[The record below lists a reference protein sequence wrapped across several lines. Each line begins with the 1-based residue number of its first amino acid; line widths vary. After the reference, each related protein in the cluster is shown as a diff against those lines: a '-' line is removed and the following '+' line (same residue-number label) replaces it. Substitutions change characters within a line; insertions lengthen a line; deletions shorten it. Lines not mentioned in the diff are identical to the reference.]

1 MANLRV
7 SIWVYRKIDGKWR
20 YRKPAV
26 GRNNKI
32 VPEEG
37 TYYIRWREGS
47 RLRWRKSSSAANAV
61 LDAKRQEAYLVA
73 FKHGLTPKQEW
84 DKNPPPLQ
92 MVYAMPA
99 YLEEYK
105 LSNRIESYNLMRQTL
120 EEFHAHCRKNLISAI
135 SRIDLLKYKQWCIEH
150 QKNKVRTGGNKMLR
164 VAQFLRHVQKQK
176 PGEGLVSVKDARWVE
191 LEPEVYTDKELASF
205 FYHCTAFQYA
215 VFKCLLMAG
224 LRKAELEFLTWDD
237 VDLDAGT
244 VRVTA
249 KAEFSPKTWEER
261 TVEIPKEL
269 VNILKELPRKSRW
282 VYANGAGN
290 RYTHMWDD
298 AKVIGKKAKIANCH
312 PHKFRST
319 FATRLLHGG
328 MDLKTVQKL
337 LGHKNLE
344 STMRYLAKAESSK
357 VREKVN
363 AVWA

>member
-1 MANLRV
+1 MANRKA
-7 SIWVYRKIDGKWR
+7 SIWLYKKIDGRWR
-20 YRKPAV
+20 YVKPAI
-26 GRNNKI
+26 GRNGKI
-32 VPEEG
+32 VPEDG
-37 TYYIRWREGS
+37 TYYIRWRQGGK
-47 RLRWRKSSSAANAV
+47 LIWQKSSSAANAV
-61 LDAKRQEAYLVA
+61 LDAKRQEAYLNAVA
-73 FKHGLTPKQEW
+73 HGLAFHQTERGKPQ
-84 DKNPPPLQ
+84 PLQ
-92 MVYAMPA
+92 MVYAMPT

-105 LSNRIESYNLMRQTL
+105 LSNRKESYNLIKQTL
-120 EEFHAHCRKNLISAI
+120 EEFYAHNKKNLISEI
-135 SRIDLLKYKQWCIEH
+135 TRLDLLRYKEWLID
-150 QKNKVRTGGNKMLR
+150 KKRSARTGGNKMLR

-176 PGEGLVSVKDARWVE
+176 PGEGLVTVRDARWVE
-191 LEPEVYTDKELASF
+191 LEPEVYTDKELAVF
-205 FYHCTAFQYA
+205 FDHCTAFQYA

-261 TVEIPKEL
+261 TIEIPTEL

-282 VYANGAGN
+282 VFANGAGN

-298 AKVIGKKAKIANCH
+298 AKVIGKKAKITNCH

>member
-1 MANLRV
+1 MANLRC
-7 SIWVYRKIDGKWR
+7 SIWVYRKIEGKWR
-20 YRKPAV
+20 YCKPAV
-26 GRNNKI
+26 GRNNKLK
-32 VPEEG
+32 PEDG
-37 TYYIRWREGS
+37 TYYIRWREGGK
-47 RLRWRKSSSAANAV
+47 LRWEPCSSPAMAV
-61 LDAKRQEAYLVA
+61 ERQKQKEAYLLA

-84 DKNPPPLQ
+84 DKNPPPL
-92 MVYAMPA
+92 MMSDVLAP

-105 LSNRIESYNLMRQTL
+105 LSNKPESYALMKQTL
-120 EEFHAHCRKNLISAI
+120 EEFHAFNKANLISHI
-135 SRIDLLKYKQWCIEH
+135 TRLSLLRYKQWLID
-150 QKNKVRTGGNKMLR
+150 KGRSPRTAGNKMLR
-164 VAQFLRHVQKQK
+164 VAQFLRTIQKQK
-176 PGEGLVSVKDARWVE
+176 PGEGLVTVKDARWVE
-191 LEPEVYTDKELASF
+191 LEPEVFTDKELAAF

-215 VFKCLLMAG
+215 VFKCLLMSG
-224 LRKAELEFLTWDD
+224 LRKAELEYLTWSD

-244 VRVTA
+244 LKVCA
-249 KAEFSPKTWEER
+249 KADFSPKTWEER
-261 TVEIPKEL
+261 TIEIPTEL
-269 VNILKELPRKSRW
+269 VNILMELPRRAAW
-282 VYANGAGN
+282 VFANGARN